1 MVQLTKN
8 EKYDVDIRTVDPDTL
23 VDIGDVVIDTSLPPE
38 KKMEQFLEQVK
49 NPLCYK
55 KDGIIIKNVYKS
67 VGVKLEDC
75 FREIVMTM
83 QN

>member
-1 MVQLTKN
+1 MPVTWN

-23 VDIGDVVIDTSLPPE
+23 AELDDVKIDTSLPAE
-38 KKMEQFLEQVK
+38 KRMEQFVEQIK

-55 KDGIIIKNVYKS
+55 KDGIIIKNVYKN
-67 VGVKLEDC
+67 GGAKLEDC

-83 QN
+83 

>member
-1 MVQLTKN
+1 MQVIWN

-23 VDIGDVVIDTSLPPE
+23 ADLEDVKIDTSLPVE
-38 KKMEQFLEQVK
+38 KRIEQFEEQIK

-55 KDGIIIKNVYKS
+55 KDGIIIKNVYTS
-67 VGVKLEDC
+67 GGAKLEDC

-83 QN
+83 

>member
-1 MVQLTKN
+1 MQVKGN
-8 EKYDVDIRTVDPDTL
+8 EKYDVDVRTVDPDTL
-23 VDIGDVVIDTSLPPE
+23 VDIDDVKIDTSLPPE
-38 KKMEQFLEQVK
+38 KKMKQFSEQIK

-67 VGVKLEDC
+67 GGAKLEDC

-83 QN
+83 